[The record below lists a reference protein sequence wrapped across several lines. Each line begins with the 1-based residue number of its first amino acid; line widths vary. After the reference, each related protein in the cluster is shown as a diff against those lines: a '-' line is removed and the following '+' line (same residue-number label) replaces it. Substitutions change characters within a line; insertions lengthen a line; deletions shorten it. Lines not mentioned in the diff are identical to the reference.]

1 MTEVLAYFNK
11 CACSSHFRGFEFDLT
26 DNELNV
32 LHTMFLSKVTRM

>member
-11 CACSSHFRGFEFDLT
+11 YACSSHFRGFEFDLT

-32 LHTMFLSKVTRM
+32 LHTMFLSTVTRM